1 MADNTASFTFLREQ
15 ILQGVRD
22 SCIQLQSDLDELL
35 DAINDADMAVRSSDP
50 AQAIRILRKAMPPA
64 RKQIFTMEIEVAKL
78 TAKAH
83 VQPVKLLGDGR
94 N

>member
-15 ILQGVRD
+15 ILQGIRD
-22 SCIQLQSDLDELL
+22 SCNQVQSDMDELL
-35 DAINDADMAVRSSDP
+35 DAINDADMAVRSLD
-50 AQAIRILRKAMPPA
+50 AARALKILKDALPPA
-64 RKQIFTMEIEVAKL
+64 RKRIFAMTIDVAKL

-83 VQPVKLLGDGR
+83 VQTPKFLGDGR